1 MKVYLM
7 ISESGEI
14 VNVSSESGGAVPVN
28 AAYTAS
34 PEVNED
40 ELKALYLLKGYI
52 KVNAENQLEFKSG
65 YAEYL
70 AKLKK
75 KEYERLAE
83 RLIAERYTLG
93 EEISYMYK
101 EDSEEKRAYRAYVE
115 ECKAKAKAVIEERY
129 ALDFAN
135 INILPPTGE

>member
-14 VNVSSESGGAVPVN
+14 VNVSSESGGEAPVN

-40 ELKALYLLKGYI
+40 ELKALYLLKEYI
-52 KVNAENQLEFKSG
+52 KVNGENQLEYKAG
-65 YAEYL
+65 YTEYMER
-70 AKLKK
+70 LKK
-75 KEYERLAE
+75 KEYERRAE

-93 EEISYMYK
+93 EEISYIYK
-101 EDSEEKRAYRAYVE
+101 EDSAEKQEYRAYVE
-115 ECKAKAKAVIEERY
+115 ECKAKARQAVEEEY
-129 ALDFAN
+129 ALNYAN
-135 INILPPTGE
+135 INILPPAGV

>member
-40 ELKALYLLKGYI
+40 ELKALYLLKEYI
-52 KVNAENQLEFKSG
+52 KMNGENQLEYKAG
-65 YAEYL
+65 YTEYME
-70 AKLKK
+70 ALKNE
-75 KEYERLAE
+75 EYERRAAK
-83 RLIAERYTLG
+83 LIAERYTIAK
-93 EEISYMYK
+93 EISYLYK
-101 EDSEEKRAYRAYVE
+101 EDCEEKREYRAYVE
-115 ECKAKAKAVIEERY
+115 ECKANARQAAEEKY
-129 ALDFAN
+129 ALNYGN
-135 INILPPTGE
+135 INILPPAGV

>member
-14 VNVSSESGGAVPVN
+14 VNVSTESGEAAPVN

-40 ELKALYLLKGYI
+40 ELKALYLLKEYI
-52 KVNAENQLEFKSG
+52 KVNGENQLEYKTG
-65 YAEYL
+65 YTEYMER
-70 AKLKK
+70 LKK
-75 KEYERLAE
+75 KEYERRAE

-93 EEISYMYK
+93 EEISYIYK
-101 EDSEEKRAYRAYVE
+101 EDSAEKQEYRAYVE
-115 ECKAKAKAVIEERY
+115 ECKAKARQAVEEEY
-129 ALDFAN
+129 ALKYAN
-135 INILPPTGE
+135 INILPPAEV